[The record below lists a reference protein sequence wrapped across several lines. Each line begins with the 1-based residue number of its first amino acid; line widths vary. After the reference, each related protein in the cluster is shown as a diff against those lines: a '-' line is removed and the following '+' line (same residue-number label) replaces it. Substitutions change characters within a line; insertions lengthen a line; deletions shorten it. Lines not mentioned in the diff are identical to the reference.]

1 MIARRDD
8 AGSQAEPAG
17 CKRDLRRRALA
28 ARDALP
34 SAERARLS
42 VAICARAAA
51 LPELEAATTLML
63 YASFRS
69 EVETSALFSWALK
82 AGKTVCAPRI
92 LAPRLMAAYPVA
104 DPDLD
109 LVPGTW
115 GIPEPREG
123 LEEVLPERVDAVVV
137 PGSVFDAAGSRC
149 GYGGGF
155 YDTYLPRTRPGIP
168 WVALAFEAQLV
179 DKLPC
184 EAHDLACGVLV
195 TEARTVRAC

>member
-1 MIARRDD
+1 MADRRDE
-8 AGSQAEPAG
+8 AGSGPEVSSA
-17 CKRDLRRRALA
+17 KLKLRRRALA

-34 SAERARLS
+34 GADRARQS

-51 LPELEAATTLML
+51 LPELKAATTLML

-92 LAPRLMAAYPVA
+92 LAPRLMAAYPIA
-104 DPDLD
+104 DPAVD

-123 LEEVLPERVDAVVV
+123 LAEVPPERVDAVVV
-137 PGSVFDAAGSRC
+137 PGSVFDAAGRRC

-179 DKLPC
+179 DELPC

-195 TEARTVRAC
+195 TEARVIRTQ